1 MLKTT
6 KLLSALILV
15 LTALLFN
22 ACSDS
27 TVVEAGAVNDV
38 SSSIPADASGVF
50 LMNVK
55 SMMEKADYPAFQK
68 TEVFAEFLKEVEK
81 ETPSL
86 VPFVKDPA
94 AAGIDLEGNMGMY
107 FKADKVI
114 ENSSFAMLMPVGD
127 VAKAKAALEVLLKEA
142 KEAKEEGDDEITTTE
157 KDGYTLH
164 AFGEEIYI
172 VQSDRILAF
181 TNFGEDAQV
190 KALVAPEGNG
200 IRDNAKYVEQVAT
213 DKDMTYW
220 LDIDPLVE
228 AAFNDPKVKMRAEAG
243 LAAASIPSEGL
254 KNNSMYGFNHFLKG
268 TSEGELSFSF
278 SDELKKELG
287 DLVTDKMAVNY
298 ATYLPQGNLGAAFS
312 FGVNGEGVLNFLTKR
327 GLDAGID
334 QQLSMLGL
342 SLGDVDN
349 GITGDLAAGVYPPAE
364 GSKEPAVVIALGLK
378 DKAFMEKLMGMPPL
392 SMVMVKEGEN
402 YVLDRGPDMMGNTT
416 PKFYAKIVDDALVV
430 SNDATLFEQAL
441 GGKTNSNIESLQE
454 GWLGMFVDYT
464 VIAENFD
471 VLAGMIPMSPI
482 VLAQVANS
490 VKYQNVTTA
499 YVVGKGETLEMLS
512 NNKDANTN
520 ALKSSWMTWN
530 QMHKD
535 GVLDMNMDDA
545 MDDEMEDFEAE
556 FEEAAEEVEQM

>member
-6 KLLSALILV
+6 KLLSAIVLLV
-15 LTALLFN
+15 TALLFN

-27 TVVEAGAVNDV
+27 PVVEAGAANDV
-38 SSSIPADASGVF
+38 STSIPADASGVF

-94 AAGIDLEGNMGMY
+94 SAGIDLEGNMGMY
-107 FKADKVI
+107 FKADKEI
-114 ENSSFAMLMPVGD
+114 KNSSFAMLMPVAD
-127 VAKAKAALEVLLKEA
+127 VEKAKAAVEVLLKEA
-142 KEAKEEGDDEITTTE
+142 KEANKEGDEEITTTE
-157 KDGYTLH
+157 KEGYTLH
-164 AFGEEIYI
+164 AFGDEFYI

-181 TNFGEDAQV
+181 TSFGDDAQV

-200 IRDNAKYVEQVAT
+200 IRDNAKYAEQVAT
-213 DKDMTYW
+213 DKDMVYW

-228 AAFNDPKVKMRAEAG
+228 AAFNDSKVKMRTEAA
-243 LAAASIPSEGL
+243 LAAASIPAEGL
-254 KNNSMYGFNHFLKG
+254 KNNSMYGFSHFLKG
-268 TSEGELSFSF
+268 KSEGELSFAF

-287 DLVTDKMAVNY
+287 DLVADKMAVSY
-298 ATYLPQGNLGAAFS
+298 AGYLPQGNLGAAFS

-327 GLDAGID
+327 GLDEGID
-334 QQLSMLGL
+334 QQLGMLGL
-342 SLGDVDN
+342 TLGDVNN
-349 GITGDLAAGVYPPAE
+349 GITGDLAAGIYPPAA
-364 GSKEPAVVIALGLK
+364 GSSEPAVVIALGLK

-392 SMVMVKEGEN
+392 SMFMTKEGEN
-402 YVLDRGPDMMGNTT
+402 YVLDRGADMMGNAK

-441 GGKTNSNIESLQE
+441 GGKTNSNIEPLQE

-471 VLAGMIPMSPI
+471 VLAGMIPMNPM

-499 YVVGKGETLEMLS
+499 YVVGKGETLELLS

-520 ALKSSWMTWN
+520 ALKSGWMTWN

-535 GVLDMNMDDA
+535 GVLDVKIEDA
-545 MDDEMEDFEAE
+545 IEDEMEGFEAE
-556 FEEAAEEVEQM
+556 FEEAEEEVEQM